1 MARRRLRTLLE
12 GGAFWEGPRWHAGRW
27 WVSDF
32 FRHCVS
38 TVDSEGRVEEVMTV
52 DAQPSGLGWLPDG
65 SLLVVSM
72 RDHRV
77 LRRSSDGRVSVHAE
91 LGGLCVGN
99 LNDMVVDARGRAY
112 VGSMGF
118 DAEAM
123 ADPAPGALLRIDPDG
138 AAQVAADALLFPNGC
153 VISPDE
159 TTLIVAETAGA
170 RLSAFTIGKDGSLDD
185 RRVWAQVAPTPQLGS
200 FEQTLAQLRFGP
212 DGCTLDADGYIW
224 AADIVAGGCV
234 RLAPGGRVV
243 DEVPAPDG
251 LGVVACMLGGDAGRT
266 LLMCAAPDFIA
277 ANRRRAR
284 EAVLLT
290 TTVDVAH
297 AGFP

>member
-12 GGAFWEGPRWHAGRW
+12 GGAFWEAPRWHAGRW

-52 DAQPSGLGWLPDG
+52 EAQPSGLGWMPDG

-72 RDHRV
+72 RDQRV
-77 LRRSSDGRVSVHAE
+77 LRRSPAGRVSVYAE
-91 LGGLCVGN
+91 LGGMCVGN
-99 LNDMVVDARGRAY
+99 LNDMVVDRRGRAY
-112 VGSMGF
+112 VGSFGF

-138 AAQVAADALLFPNGC
+138 TARVAADALLFPNGC
-153 VISPDE
+153 VITPDE
-159 TTLIVAETAGA
+159 TTLIVAETVGA
-170 RLSAFTIGKDGSLDD
+170 RLSAFTIGDDGSLGD
-185 RRVWAQVAPTPQLGS
+185 RRVWAQTAPTPVLGT
-200 FEQTLAQLRFGP
+200 FEQTLSQLRFGP
-212 DGCTLDADGYIW
+212 DGCTLDVEGHVW
-224 AADIVAGGCV
+224 AADLIGRRCA
-234 RLAPGGRVV
+234 RFAPGGDVV
-243 DEVPAPDG
+243 DEVVAPDG
-251 LGVVACMLGGDAGRT
+251 LVIIACMLGGETGRT
-266 LLMCAAPDFIA
+266 LLMCAAPDFVA

-290 TTVDVAH
+290 TTVDVEH